1 MLARGASE
9 AQNNGSIEL
18 ESLRYEGDKIVDE
31 YLTQNERLS
40 KVTGLKATGENSVAI
55 NNKDIKLSGYGVGIE
70 VDEKAKGLNNGYIE
84 MSSEA
89 VDSTYNYWDEDIKGV
104 SYSEIVGMEAKSAEI
119 ENGENGKIY
128 LHGRAIGMKAT
139 ENSIA
144 KNNGEIILEAK
155 YETTNFTSDDGIEDK
170 DYVWSSIAGMFADNS
185 TIENNGKII
194 HLNDG
199 QGMKAQNNS
208 KAINNGDIVLTS
220 VISNENGDYVGWDY
234 HVIGMELKD
243 SVGENNGNIVI
254 TGNAEHKAI
263 TIENSDF
270 VNNGSIEVENVG
282 EFAIGI
288 SIYENTVNKTV
299 VNKGDIKVFSSVGES
314 GEWIAGKATGVSM
327 NEGDFLNK
335 GYIKAET
342 EGGYAIGIDSR
353 NGSVSN
359 DGQIDIVVSGSSEY
373 YKSAGIYVKSGTAT
387 NNGVINVDGTGSWG
401 MIAGDNGVAI
411 NSQTGIINVSATA
424 EGGMLASTSSSRVEN
439 YGVINIAGDSGENA
453 MQAFGSGTVINNGE
467 INTNADITIGSSTG
481 GNYVIGTN
489 EDGSYGKISAKNVD
503 IDGDVIVSANITK
516 NGFKD

>member
-1 MLARGASE
+1 KRYLKNHISLNTESMVKFLITGVVAFSLTACGGGGGGGSSESAPIPPVVEEVVLPEKNKTVTLNGQNVNLIGSMTIDKNNSQAVGVMATNSNVISKASITIEGRESVALYGTVDKTTLNSKAIYTITNDGDIKISGKNSVGMLVENGVLGVNKGQIRLEETDTIGMVAQNGSIVQNDGVITGFGTGMLAKGASE

-55 NNKDIKLSGYGVGIE
+55 NNKDIKVSGYGVGIE
-70 VDEKAKGLNNGYIE
+70 VDEKAKGLNSGYIE

-89 VDSTYNYWDEDIKGV
+89 VDSTYNWGENIKGV

-155 YETTNFTSDDGIEDK
+155 YETTDFTSNDGIEDK

-194 HLNDG
+194 HINDG

-254 TGNAEHKAI
+254 
-263 TIENSDF
+263 
-270 VNNGSIEVENVG
+270 
-282 EFAIGI
+282 
-288 SIYENTVNKTV
+288 
-299 VNKGDIKVFSSVGES
+299 
-314 GEWIAGKATGVSM
+314 
-327 NEGDFLNK
+327 
-335 GYIKAET
+335 
-342 EGGYAIGIDSR
+342 
-353 NGSVSN
+353 
-359 DGQIDIVVSGSSEY
+359 
-373 YKSAGIYVKSGTAT
+373 
-387 NNGVINVDGTGSWG
+387 
-401 MIAGDNGVAI
+401 
-411 NSQTGIINVSATA
+411 
-424 EGGMLASTSSSRVEN
+424 
-439 YGVINIAGDSGENA
+439 
-453 MQAFGSGTVINNGE
+453 
-467 INTNADITIGSSTG
+467 
-481 GNYVIGTN
+481 
-489 EDGSYGKISAKNVD
+489 
-503 IDGDVIVSANITK
+503 
-516 NGFKD
+516 